1 MPMTMQEYSRL
12 ADLVNYGVRIFRR
25 LSFAFDYPDVSP
37 IITIDDYLDR
47 SGDARFSHYFYPV
60 VRNIRKRFGG
70 NLEFVFDSEVSN
82 LFYAIRNYLS
92 SYYQTTSLGKIARD
106 DLGIHIHN
114 ISSDYQ
120 LIHSKL
126 FGFEDLGYY
135 KIFGRIPIS
144 ISLIGESSRY
154 TGHNAYNLSYNLT
167 EYENDGLKANRSY
180 IPTKYW
186 GEYYFLIKNAV
197 PDSFYARTDVITP
210 TGNIMDVYYQF
221 SRQTSQSITN
231 ISTFVNNSNSDVLS
245 FGSSVYKPT
254 NFGTVDGSVPPSGS
268 KIAVIKELH
277 IPNTYTYTAD
287 DILLFS
293 AKSSDFYT
301 GTELFSPDQLYQLP
315 LITT

>member
-12 ADLVNYGVRIFRR
+12 ANLVNYGVRLFRR
-25 LSFAFDYPDVSP
+25 LSFAFEYSDVSP
-37 IITIDDYLDR
+37 ITTIDDYLDN

-60 VRNIRKRFGG
+60 VKNIRKRFGG
-70 NLEFVFDSEVSN
+70 NLEFVFDSEVSS

-144 ISLIGESSRY
+144 ISLIGTSSRY
-154 TGHNAYNLSYNLT
+154 TGHNAYNVSYNLT
-167 EYENDGLKANRSY
+167 QNDGLKANCSY

-210 TGNIMDVYYQF
+210 TGNIMDIYYQF
-221 SRQTSQSITN
+221 SRQTSQNITE
-231 ISTFVNNSNSDVLS
+231 ISTFVSNSNGDILW

-254 NFGTVDGSVPPSGS
+254 NFGIVDGSAPPSGS
-268 KIAVIKELH
+268 KIVVIKELH

-301 GTELFSPDQLYQLP
+301 GTELFSPDQLYQQP
-315 LITT
+315 LIST